1 MSSPFPGMDP
11 WLERPGFWPDV
22 HDSLIMSLRRALAPL
37 LRPKYYLAVQQRT
50 VIAVVPPEPH
60 PIFPDLAIV
69 EREKSSLARDVP
81 VATLVEPIIVEIPV
95 PETITEDYL
104 EVVEVAGERVVTVI
118 EILSPSNKRPG
129 EDRQAYI
136 TKREKIFRTPMNF
149 VEIDLLR
156 GWSPMPFTFLQT
168 NGHLSH
174 YRILVK
180 RNVSV
185 RHAFLYPFS
194 VRDPIP
200 VFPLP
205 LQPGDIEPSVRLGE
219 VLKEIYDEYGYDLRI
234 DYHRP
239 PEPTLSE
246 DDAHWAKEVLRA
258 SNLAHS

>member
-1 MSSPFPGMDP
+1 MDP

-50 VIAVVPPEPH
+50 VIAVVPPEPQ
-60 PIFPDLAIV
+60 PLFPDLAV
-69 EREKSSLARDVP
+69 LELDKSSLAQEEP
-81 VATLVEPIIVEIPV
+81 FAAFVEPILVEIPV
-95 PETITEDYL
+95 HETITEDYL
-104 EVVEVAGERVVTVI
+104 EVVEAASRQVVTII
-118 EILSPSNKRPG
+118 EILSPSNKRAG

-136 TKREKIFRTPMNF
+136 SKREKIFRTPMNF

-156 GWSPMPFTFLQT
+156 DWSPMPFTVSQT

-205 LQPGDIEPSVRLGE
+205 LQSGDVEPPVRLGAG
-219 VLKEIYDEYGYDLRI
+219 LKEIYDEYGYDLYI
-234 DYHRP
+234 DYNRP
-239 PEPTLSE
+239 PEPPLS
-246 DDAHWAKEVLRA
+246 DADAQWAAEILRTKLK
-258 SNLAHS
+258 S